1 MRVALL
7 ARRFDPSG
15 GGTERDLMVTIDC
28 LQASGHSVSVY
39 ADEIRGSLPGIQL
52 RRVGSARL
60 PKTLAFIRF
69 AYAAASMA
77 RRDGT
82 DLVLSFARV
91 ANADVL
97 RSGGS
102 AHASYLRAAR
112 RWRGAGGAMAMSAA
126 PYHRAQVIIERRGFA
141 SPRLKGAIAVSDF
154 VRRDLIAQFGLAPSV
169 VTTIYNGVDLERFR
183 PDKLETRTRVRK
195 EFGIP
200 EFAAMVTF
208 VGHGFARKG
217 LGFLIDAFAMFK
229 SDRYLLVVGN
239 DRAVGA
245 FRRRADAHGMGSRVI
260 FAGSQPAIERIFN
273 AADALALP
281 SLFEPFG
288 NVALEAMACGIPVL
302 VSSQCGVAE
311 ILPQALREF
320 VVERPED
327 PSELAGKL
335 EAILQ
340 RQEELSAAARAAAAE
355 FTWERHGRELN
366 RVLESL
372 K

>member
-28 LQASGHSVSVY
+28 LRAGGHSVNVY
-39 ADEIRGSLPGIQL
+39 ADEIRGSLPGL
-52 RRVGSARL
+52 ELHRVGSTKL

-69 AYAAASMA
+69 AYAGASMA

-112 RWRGAGGAMAMSAA
+112 RWRGAVGAMAMSAA
-126 PYHRAQVIIERRGFA
+126 AYHRAQVIIERRGFT
-141 SPRLKGAIAVSDF
+141 SPRLKGAIAVSQF
-154 VRRDLIAQFGLAPSV
+154 VRRDLIARFELAPSL

-183 PDKLETRTRVRK
+183 PDMAETRSHVRR

-200 EFAAMVTF
+200 ESAAMVTF

-217 LGFLIDAFAMFK
+217 LGFLIEAFAMLK

-239 DRAVGA
+239 DRAVDA
-245 FRRRADAHGMGSRVI
+245 FRRRADARGVGSRVI
-260 FAGSQPAIERIFN
+260 FAGSRPAIERFFN

-288 NVALEAMACGIPVL
+288 N
-302 VSSQCGVAE
+302 
-311 ILPQALREF
+311 
-320 VVERPED
+320 
-327 PSELAGKL
+327 
-335 EAILQ
+335 
-340 RQEELSAAARAAAAE
+340 
-355 FTWERHGRELN
+355 
-366 RVLESL
+366 
-372 K
+372 